1 MQSFQFYNPTK
12 ILCGD
17 GIFDN
22 LPNTISNTYKN
33 IFIVTDSNI
42 LNILGGKDKLE
53 FMFNKENL
61 NVSIYDGIKPDPTY
75 DDINNVADIFKTIS
89 GDVIVAIGGGS
100 VIDAAKGISIVS
112 KHGGYISNYIGDN
125 LVPTQ
130 VTPIISVPTTSGTGS
145 ETTPFAVFTDENN
158 RKEGLYSDF
167 IFPIISILDT
177 NLTTK
182 LPKNITAETGLDAL
196 AHAIEGYTGKSSNP
210 FIDFIAEQV
219 FSIIAKHLTNA
230 YEDPENKYSRS
241 SMALASAL
249 GGIVITRAGVGAAHG
264 FGMTIGGLYKQPHGR
279 TIATLLPHVMKYNAK
294 SKSDRFL
301 KITKIFHDNIHDK
314 HKNILKNI
322 NLNSHYS
329 ASAFVDYLCNY
340 LNIPSKLNQL
350 NVKEDDIKFIL
361 DDCLERQ
368 DFNNNILEFNKNSA
382 QAFLESIV

>member
-1 MQSFQFYNPTK
+1 MIITR
-12 ILCGD
+12 I
-17 GIFDN
+17 
-22 LPNTISNTYKN
+22 
-33 IFIVTDSNI
+33 
-42 LNILGGKDKLE
+42 
-53 FMFNKENL
+53 NK
-61 NVSIYDGIKPDPTY
+61 
-75 DDINNVADIFKTIS
+75 
-89 GDVIVAIGGGS
+89 
-100 VIDAAKGISIVS
+100 
-112 KHGGYISNYIGDN
+112 ISNYIGDN

-301 KITKIFHDNIHDK
+301 KISKIFHDNIHDK
-314 HKNILKNI
+314 HRNILNNI

-368 DFNNNILEFNKNSA
+368 DFNNNIVEFNKNSA

>member
-1 MQSFQFYNPTK
+1 MQSFQFFSPTK
-12 ILCGD
+12 ILCGE

-22 LPNTISNTYKN
+22 FPKTIANTYKN

-61 NVSIYDGIKPDPTY
+61 NVSIYDGIKPDPSY

-196 AHAIEGYTGKSSNP
+196 AHAIEGYTGNSSNP

-249 GGIVITRAGVGAAHG
+249 GGIVITQAGVGAAHG

-279 TIATLLPHVMKYNAK
+279 TIAT
-294 SKSDRFL
+294 
-301 KITKIFHDNIHDK
+301 
-314 HKNILKNI
+314 
-322 NLNSHYS
+322 
-329 ASAFVDYLCNY
+329 
-340 LNIPSKLNQL
+340 
-350 NVKEDDIKFIL
+350 
-361 DDCLERQ
+361 
-368 DFNNNILEFNKNSA
+368 
-382 QAFLESIV
+382 

>member
-1 MQSFQFYNPTK
+1 MKSFQFYNPTK
-12 ILCGD
+12 ILCGE

-53 FMFNKENL
+53 YMFNKENL

-230 YEDPENKYSRS
+230 YEDPENKCSRS

-249 GGIVITRAGVGAAHG
+249 GGIVITQAGVGAAHG

-294 SKSDRFL
+294 SKSPSIISSFL
-301 KITKIFHDNIHDK
+301 HSSYMSD
-314 HKNILKNI
+314 
-322 NLNSHYS
+322 
-329 ASAFVDYLCNY
+329 
-340 LNIPSKLNQL
+340 PG
-350 NVKEDDIKFIL
+350 
-361 DDCLERQ
+361 
-368 DFNNNILEFNKNSA
+368 
-382 QAFLESIV
+382 

>member
-12 ILCGD
+12 ILCGE

-53 FMFNKENL
+53 YMFNKENL
-61 NVSIYDGIKPDPTY
+61 NVSIYEGIKPDPTY

-182 LPKNITAETGLDAL
+182 LPKNITAEITTPNT
-196 AHAIEGYTGKSSNP
+196 H
-210 FIDFIAEQV
+210 
-219 FSIIAKHLTNA
+219 IAKVSFTNIYGKNLTVSSFDLTSIPA
-230 YEDPENKYSRS
+230 GLFDP
-241 SMALASAL
+241 
-249 GGIVITRAGVGAAHG
+249 
-264 FGMTIGGLYKQPHGR
+264 
-279 TIATLLPHVMKYNAK
+279 
-294 SKSDRFL
+294 
-301 KITKIFHDNIHDK
+301 
-314 HKNILKNI
+314 
-322 NLNSHYS
+322 
-329 ASAFVDYLCNY
+329 
-340 LNIPSKLNQL
+340 
-350 NVKEDDIKFIL
+350 
-361 DDCLERQ
+361 
-368 DFNNNILEFNKNSA
+368 
-382 QAFLESIV
+382 

>member
-1 MQSFQFYNPTK
+1 M
-12 ILCGD
+12 
-17 GIFDN
+17 
-22 LPNTISNTYKN
+22 
-33 IFIVTDSNI
+33 
-42 LNILGGKDKLE
+42 
-53 FMFNKENL
+53 
-61 NVSIYDGIKPDPTY
+61 
-75 DDINNVADIFKTIS
+75 
-89 GDVIVAIGGGS
+89 
-100 VIDAAKGISIVS
+100 
-112 KHGGYISNYIGDN
+112 
-125 LVPTQ
+125 
-130 VTPIISVPTTSGTGS
+130 PTTSGTGS
-145 ETTPFAVFTDENN
+145 ETTPFAVFTDDNN

-314 HKNILKNI
+314 HKNILNNI
-322 NLNSHYS
+322 NLNS
-329 ASAFVDYLCNY
+329 
-340 LNIPSKLNQL
+340 
-350 NVKEDDIKFIL
+350 
-361 DDCLERQ
+361 
-368 DFNNNILEFNKNSA
+368 
-382 QAFLESIV
+382 